1 MSTRF
6 GQDSEVE
13 VQARFWSW
21 SLVIILSL
29 MFCRSYE
36 IESWSR
42 LCRRVSEAR
51 FCSIFWILSLAELL
65 MFGWDFEVDAWSRFC
80 SWSLV
85 KICVRICDM
94 NSTLG
99 SVEPLEM
106 FYVLLAVAP
115 SDFIENEVWR
125 SNRLLCNGSQPH
137 SIWPHF
143 PAEIHHS
150 NSQNYF
156 WARVIQWKVTSDLLE
171 VVGQTTEVWIY
182 RRYFGQMFFWEPFF
196 YFCARKGSFAFW
208 SWDPHREGRGE

>member
-1 MSTRF
+1 MLELLFCRWYF
-6 GQDSEVE
+6 VE
-13 VQARFWSW
+13 VLKLDLGWNTEAWFW
-21 SLVIILSL
+21 
-29 MFCRSYE
+29 
-36 IESWSR
+36 
-42 LCRRVSEAR
+42 
-51 FCSIFWILSLAELL
+51 SIFWILSLAELL

-99 SVEPLEM
+99 SVVPLAM

-115 SDFIENEVWR
+115 SDFIVNEVWR

-143 PAEIHHS
+143 SAEIHHS

-156 WARVIQWKVTSDLLE
+156 RASVSDRVERVTSDLLE
-171 VVGQTTEVWIY
+171 VVGQTTEVWICW
-182 RRYFGQMFFWEPFF
+182 RYFGQMFWKPLI
-196 YFCARKGSFAFW
+196 YFCAKKGSFW
-208 SWDPHREGRGE
+208 SWDPQREGDASQ